1 MRDEETTLDPD
12 LEWGE
17 GMSGRVDGPVWTRP
31 AGLGGR
37 ALAAGRDQSFLSFFL
52 LILSQINTQ
61 WASARKPKDQ
71 VQINFVFHLVAF
83 RGDEPCVAVAGLVW
97 NIFCSALGV
106 VRSS

>member
-37 ALAAGRDQSFLSFFL
+37 ALAAGRDQSLLSFFL
-52 LILSQINTQ
+52 LPWPI
-61 WASARKPKDQ
+61 R
-71 VQINFVFHLVAF
+71 
-83 RGDEPCVAVAGLVW
+83 RGRRGTPPRW
-97 NIFCSALGV
+97 PFYP
-106 VRSS
+106 R

>member
-17 GMSGRVDGPVWTRP
+17 GMSGRVDGPVWMWP

-52 LILSQINTQ
+52 CECTLTTLRVSFNQAFYYLGQNGPFLSTTIIL
-61 WASARKPKDQ
+61 AK
-71 VQINFVFHLVAF
+71 F
-83 RGDEPCVAVAGLVW
+83 
-97 NIFCSALGV
+97 
-106 VRSS
+106 

>member
-52 LILSQINTQ
+52 FRILKISVLEST
-61 WASARKPKDQ
+61 A
-71 VQINFVFHLVAF
+71 
-83 RGDEPCVAVAGLVW
+83 
-97 NIFCSALGV
+97 
-106 VRSS
+106 

>member
-37 ALAAGRDQSFLSFFL
+37 ALAAGRDQSFLSFYHSGRASSPGL
-52 LILSQINTQ
+52 A
-61 WASARKPKDQ
+61 WAFDAR
-71 VQINFVFHLVAF
+71 
-83 RGDEPCVAVAGLVW
+83 
-97 NIFCSALGV
+97 
-106 VRSS
+106 